1 MTTETGAR
9 RARYGLREP
18 ARVAA
23 NEFGVPIIVFVR
35 DTLSGTLR
43 ATGTVASDAVDVV
56 RDVLT
61 DAVHAT
67 EEVGSEALGTVN
79 TLGTGVVSVA
89 RDIIAT
95 GVGGV
100 RHVANSAATGRRP
113 MRAETEQ
120 PTTKE
125 TATTA

>member
-1 MTTETGAR
+1 MQISI
-9 RARYGLREP
+9 P
-18 ARVAA
+18 K
-23 NEFGVPIIVFVR
+23 
-35 DTLSGTLR
+35 

-61 DAVHAT
+61 GAVHAT

-100 RHVANSAATGRRP
+100 RQVAGSAATGRTP
-113 MRAETEQ
+113 MRAEVES
-120 PTTKE
+120 PKTTKE